1 MTTPPSMTAR
11 REGDQ
16 QQQHQQPQEK
26 QEEMERN
33 DFMEK
38 LRKYHENKGV
48 SQHLCTCLYGH
59 CYCMIMLPCCLI
71 FIEDVC
77 EICTHSQALR

>member
-48 SQHLCTCLYGH
+48 SQHH
-59 CYCMIMLPCCLI
+59 
-71 FIEDVC
+71 
-77 EICTHSQALR
+77 ICVHVYMDTVVV